1 MSNTLVS
8 VFAKLFSAVNRRYV
22 NTFVP
27 VKNELTQGRTT
38 IKTQK
43 EKSAFENLLAAGKN
57 IEKMVDKYP
66 VIKELHETLFI
77 RVLDLDDFKI
87 TGILEDG
94 KTSAT
99 VGWDL
104 SKKPSFILPLY
115 SINLQ
120 NVREITQ
127 DLELDLQDIYRITRV
142 LFIPFL
148 NGLYQG
154 DYSHTPKDKS
164 YLNLDNFIQ
173 VEVKN
178 DQGIEVEGFPGPAR
192 ATVLNVDGQWLIFEG
207 FYGDPDLRY
216 SMDIKQ
222 ALEFAYLVRVKLIQA
237 DPNSSWS
244 DLKPTV
250 DRYNQLKKEVTSYE
264 RSWHTVEEYKG

>member
-1 MSNTLVS
+1 MSNLLLS
-8 VFAKLFSAVNRRYV
+8 SFAKFFSLVNKRYV

-27 VKNELTQGRTT
+27 IKRDLTEGRTNT
-38 IKTQK
+38 KTK
-43 EKSAFENLLAAGKN
+43 EEKEAFDNILAAGKN
-57 IEKMVDKYP
+57 IEKMIDKYP
-66 VIKELHETLFI
+66 VIKELNEILFI
-77 RVLDLDDFKI
+77 KILDLDDFKI
-87 TGILEDG
+87 TGILDSG
-94 KTSAT
+94 KASAT

-120 NVREITQ
+120 HVKEITQ
-127 DLELDLQDIYRITRV
+127 DLELDLNDVYRITRV

-148 NGLYQG
+148 QGLYQG

-164 YLNLDNFIQ
+164 YLKLDNFIQ

-178 DQGIEVEGFPGPAR
+178 EKGIEVEGFPGPAQ

-207 FYGDPDLRY
+207 FHGDPDIRY
-216 SMDIKQ
+216 SMNIKQ

-250 DRYNQLKKEVTSYE
+250 ERYNNLKKEVTAYE
-264 RSWHTVEEYKG
+264 RSWHTVDEFKE